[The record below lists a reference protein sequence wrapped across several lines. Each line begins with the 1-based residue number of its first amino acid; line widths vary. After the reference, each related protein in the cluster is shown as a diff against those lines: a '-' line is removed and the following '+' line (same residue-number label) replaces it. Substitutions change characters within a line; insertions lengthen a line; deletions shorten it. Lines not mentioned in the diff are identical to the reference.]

1 MWFLALMF
9 IGVVIAIASLALIVV
24 AIVGVAKLVKRAYGR
39 VREMV
44 GRPNRRRRRA
54 KQKIQSS

>member
-1 MWFLALMF
+1 MWFLVLMF

-24 AIVGVAKLVKRAYGR
+24 AIVGVAKLVKRAYDR
-39 VREMV
+39 VRRMV

>member
-1 MWFLALMF
+1 MF

-24 AIVGVAKLVKRAYGR
+24 AIVGVAKLVKRAYDR
-39 VREMV
+39 VRRMV

>member
-1 MWFLALMF
+1 MWFLVLMF

-24 AIVGVAKLVKRAYGR
+24 AIVGVAKLVKRAYDR

-54 KQKIQSS
+54 KRKIQSS